1 MKVRELGGM
10 MMMER
15 KCRVI
20 RETCLHGRIIRMN
33 DVVCVWCDVDVT
45 FYLEIKCARMELK
58 CFFLR
63 ELEFIA
69 HADVQQKKYVFIL
82 LKNKSVPT
90 QLTCQIPSLV
100 CVIFSIDNTFLSFWG
115 SAVVWGG
122 VCSITYSLNITD
134 DPRRRDVGGL
144 NKLELAEF
152 WWMKWNRNFQSL
164 LKWSE
169 AFGCE

>member
-1 MKVRELGGM
+1 MFAWEDNSDEWCRLRMMWCGCYILLGDKVRPNGI
-10 MMMER
+10 
-15 KCRVI
+15 K
-20 RETCLHGRIIRMN
+20 
-33 DVVCVWCDVDVT
+33 VW
-45 FYLEIKCARMELK
+45 
-58 CFFLR
+58 FFLR

-69 HADVQQKKYVFIL
+69 HADVQQKKYIFIL
-82 LKNKSVPT
+82 LKNKSVAA

-100 CVIFSIDNTFLSFWG
+100 CVIFSIDITFLSFWD